1 MAEPKY
7 RHEYKYPISK
17 SDGVLLADRLVKV
30 LSPDRHAKGG
40 MYTIRSL
47 YFDDYHNKAL
57 FEKLDGTDPREKFR
71 IRIYNGR
78 DDYICLEKKVKKGEL
93 TRKLQTVL
101 TRAQCDAILAGDI
114 DGIWQQGNAL
124 LTELYTHMRE
134 GMRPKTIVEYDRVPF
149 VYAPGNVRVTIDK
162 NIRSGVSSTD
172 LFGNIPLVP
181 VSPMDVLEVKFDAYL
196 PDIVRMLTA
205 GLESRKTAVSK
216 YALCRRVH

>member
-17 SDGVLLADRLVKV
+17 SDGVLLADRLAKV